1 LKIADCRLNWSR
13 RSRHFF
19 KSEILN
25 LQSAIVWC
33 LITAGAVQAQGN
45 SSLSESKIEN
55 AEHTVTAEALLAQN
69 EELRRQL
76 SIQQESVR
84 TLTSSLAESNAEA
97 ELFRR
102 KFSDLQLRM
111 EALGLASANKDR
123 AKIEQRLLTA
133 VSDLQLAQKER
144 DEYRDQMLRLNEA
157 MLRYLKTSQGGDAQA
172 RMDLE
177 AQLRGTNALVA
188 RSTSAPPQSAQPN
201 LMDGSVISVKNE
213 WSFVVGN
220 FGEKQGVKIGMPLRV
235 MREERKIATLRVVD
249 VREQICGAVIQE
261 MDSEKEKIKVGD
273 RLQVDARSSASL
285 K

>member
-1 LKIADCRLNWSR
+1 MNWSR

-25 LQSAIVWC
+25 LQSAIGWC

-76 SIQQESVR
+76 SIQQESVK
-84 TLTSSLAESNAEA
+84 TLTTSLAESNAEA

-102 KFSDLQLRM
+102 KFSDLNLRM
-111 EALGLASANKDR
+111 EALGMASASKDR
-123 AKIEQRLLTA
+123 AKLEQRLLAA
-133 VSDLQLAQKER
+133 VSDLQLAQKEH

-157 MLRYLKTSQGGDAQA
+157 VLRYLKTSQGADAQA
-172 RMDLE
+172 RMDVE
-177 AQLRGTNALVA
+177 AQLRGTNALVT
-188 RSTSAPPQSAQPN
+188 RSSTAPASAQPN
-201 LMDGSVISVKNE
+201 LLDGSVISVKDE
-213 WSFVVGN
+213 WSFVVAN
-220 FGEKQGVKIGMPLRV
+220 LGEKHGVKIGMPLRV
-235 MREERKIATLRVVD
+235 MRGEQKIGTLRVVD
-249 VREQICGAVIQE
+249 VRQQICGAVIEQ

-273 RLQVDARSSASL
+273 RLQVDARSSVTL